1 MKRKLFWLLF
11 GIVSLVIF
19 SFLAFEAGV
28 FTALLSKS
36 SVTNRLAF
44 RSFFVQKIHTPSV
57 ESTFKKNLFAV
68 EGILLKTIADFGGEA
83 VVKKQISQVQKN
95 GEEEFDF
102 QTFYFSSKLQETEF
116 KQAFLAGFCQI
127 ETSSFSLEKNEL
139 RLFLNQ
145 IPTYLLVFEAV
156 SKNREQSEE
165 IAENKEQPKQISL
178 SPKIESNLNKVA
190 TKSQPFDVQAPLL
203 AIVVDDLGEKL
214 SVLKRLEK
222 LDYPVT
228 FSILPFTP
236 FVKQAV
242 ATARKKNCEIILHL
256 PCEPIGYPHRA
267 NPGKGA
273 LFVSMPDKK
282 MRRVL
287 RQNIAAVEGI
297 SGVNNHMGSL
307 FTQDLASMRIVLR
320 ELKKRGLFFMDSR
333 TTAKSKARL
342 AAKQLGMPY
351 IHRNL
356 FLDNEFDT
364 DKILQQLKKAENI
377 AKNKGSCVVIG
388 HPHPTTLA
396 ALQKWQKERDKSVH
410 IVSVSQI
417 LQRKKKV
424 KNEK

>member
-1 MKRKLFWLLF
+1 MKRKLFWLSF
-11 GIVSLVIF
+11 GVVCLVIF
-19 SFLAFEAGV
+19 AFLAFKAG
-28 FTALLSKS
+28 FFIGLFSKS
-36 SVTNRLAF
+36 SVLNRSTF
-44 RSFFVQKIHTPSV
+44 RPVFVQKIHNQSF
-57 ESTFKKNLFAV
+57 EIDFKKNLFAV
-68 EGILLKTIADFGGEA
+68 ESILLKTIADFGGEA

-95 GEEEFDF
+95 GTEEFNF
-102 QTFYFSSKLQETEF
+102 QIFYFSSKLQETEF
-116 KQAFLAGFCQI
+116 KQALLAALRSI
-127 ETSSFSLEKNEL
+127 EISSSHLEKNEL

-145 IPTYLLVFEAV
+145 IPTHLLVFEQV
-156 SKNREQSEE
+156 FKKQEQSGE
-165 IAENKEQPKQISL
+165 IVEKKEQPKQISL
-178 SPKIESNLNKVA
+178 SPKTNSNLNKMT
-190 TKSQPFDVQAPLL
+190 TKSQTLDTQAPLL

-222 LDYPVT
+222 LDYLVT
-228 FSILPFTP
+228 FSILPFAP

-242 ATARKKNCEIILHL
+242 ATARKKRCEIILHL

-273 LFVSMPDKK
+273 LFVNMPDKK
-282 MRRVL
+282 MIRVL
-287 RQNIAAVEGI
+287 LQDIAAVEGI

-333 TTAKSKARL
+333 TTSKSKVRL
-342 AAKQLGMPY
+342 AAKQLEMPY

-377 AKNKGSCVVIG
+377 AKKKGSCVVIG

-396 ALQKWQKERDKSVH
+396 ALKKWQKKRDKSVH
-410 IVSVSQI
+410 IVSVTQI